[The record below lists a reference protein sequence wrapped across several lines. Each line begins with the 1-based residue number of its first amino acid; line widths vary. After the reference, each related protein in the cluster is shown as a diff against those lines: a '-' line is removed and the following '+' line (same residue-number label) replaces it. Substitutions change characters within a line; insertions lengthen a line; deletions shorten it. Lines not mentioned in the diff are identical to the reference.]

1 MNKKSNMK
9 RSVLALLS
17 VLSLSVGGAQAD
29 TQVRTTSY
37 EYTAQGLL
45 SKEVQE
51 PNTPNSC
58 LQTSYTYDSFGN
70 RTGSSATVCSGATG
84 NTILSAGTARTSSA
98 SFGTDGRFPISA
110 TNALLQSESR
120 VFDARFGGLTTLTGP
135 NSLPTNWIY
144 DSWGRKT
151 RETRADETY
160 TTWSY
165 KLCSESGANCP
176 SSVGPATVAWVAIEQ
191 SYAKNAAI
199 SAPEKRTFYD
209 TLNRQVR
216 SQTQGFDGGGTGAT
230 LYQDTE
236 YNAQGQVA
244 RQSRIY
250 ASTDSPMWTSF
261 EYDAVGRVVSE
272 SHPDAGGVAQ
282 TTYAHS
288 ALTTTRTRT
297 VAALSTDIQ
306 GGQWAAPTITAS
318 QGPSPWVGFEPA
330 TLSWSS
336 TNASTVTYKCTSSG
350 AGFTANQT
358 VAPNG
363 TTPSF
368 LVSDAWA
375 GIPSTC
381 VFTAAGPGGTATY
394 NLAVNTLPALRQART
409 VNVGT
414 QNNYVAS
421 TSKVTNYLAGKTDV
435 TFNITGAVGS
445 AATSIAAF
453 SVDSSWAAGDTVKI
467 TVNSGAGI
475 YGAGGTGGAPGFGVT
490 DTANGTAGGSGGP
503 ALKVVRQVEVVNS
516 GTIGGGGGGGGGG
529 AGGSTLHTSGW
540 FDSWWSSNYH
550 GGGGGG
556 GQGVNPGLPGGLS
569 TAYPGSTGSQTQ
581 PGAGGSGYK
590 SSSSNSTIVI
600 SSGAGGMGGGLG
612 GNGASG
618 GSSENWSNGWSPGG
632 AGGVGGAAVV
642 GNSFVTWTVVGTRL
656 GALQ

>member
-1 MNKKSNMK
+1 
-9 RSVLALLS
+9 
-17 VLSLSVGGAQAD
+17 
-29 TQVRTTSY
+29 
-37 EYTAQGLL
+37 AQGLL

-84 NTILSAGTARTSSA
+84 NTILSAGTARTNSVGY
-98 SFGTDGRFPISA
+98 GTDGRFPISA

-120 VFDARFGGLTTLTGP
+120 VFDTRFGGLTTLTGP

-165 KLCSESGANCP
+165 KLCSEAGANCP

-216 SQTQGFDGGGTGAT
+216 SQTQGFDGGGAGAT

-261 EYDAVGRVVSE
+261 EYDAVGRVISE

-318 QGPSPWVGFEPA
+318 QGPSPWVATLPG

-336 TNASTVTYKCTSSG
+336 TNASVVSYKCTSSG
-350 AGFTANQT
+350 VGFTANQS
-358 VAPNG
+358 VAPSG
-363 TTPSF
+363 TLASVTAA
-368 LVSDAWA
+368 VDWVAN
-375 GIPSTC
+375 PSTC

-394 NLAVNTLPALRQART
+394 SLAVNTNPPPRRTLT
-409 VNVGT
+409 VNVGS
-414 QNNYVAS
+414 QS
-421 TSKVTNYLAGKTDV
+421 NYLASLDKVANVMGNINGSPVGYLAGLTDV
-435 TFNITGAVGS
+435 VFVITGNLNATAVNQY
-445 AATSIAAF
+445 ALT
-453 SVDSSWAAGDTVKI
+453 VDASWNVNDTVKI
-467 TVNSGAGI
+467 VVNSGVYVVGK
-475 YGAGGTGGAPGFGVT
+475 GGTGG
-490 DTANGTAGGSGGP
+490 
-503 ALKVVRQVEVVNS
+503 
-516 GTIGGGGGGGGGG
+516 
-529 AGGSTLHTSGW
+529 
-540 FDSWWSSNYH
+540 
-550 GGGGGG
+550 
-556 GQGVNPGLPGGLS
+556 
-569 TAYPGSTGSQTQ
+569 
-581 PGAGGSGYK
+581 
-590 SSSSNSTIVI
+590 
-600 SSGAGGMGGGLG
+600 
-612 GNGASG
+612 
-618 GSSENWSNGWSPGG
+618 
-632 AGGVGGAAVV
+632 
-642 GNSFVTWTVVGTRL
+642 
-656 GALQ
+656 